1 MAIALSPPKTRSFM
15 FVNYAQDQNVIPWS
29 LPFKMFLFHIVTRHK
44 IMCGK
49 GKGCFMNKSTKS
61 IYEGRKK
68 SKDDTEGN
76 RRLSSRKREL
86 PIRN

>member
-1 MAIALSPPKTRSFM
+1 
-15 FVNYAQDQNVIPWS
+15 
-29 LPFKMFLFHIVTRHK
+29 
-44 IMCGK
+44 
-49 GKGCFMNKSTKS
+49 MNKSTKS